1 MSQSKASNSKNSKE
15 QPKKKR
21 NIKRTIIK
29 VFGILVAAF
38 LAMVIIGVLVFAY
51 YAWKAPAFNESALK
65 DQLPSKIYDK
75 NNKLVTTLY
84 MGQKREHIKFD
95 DVPDRMKDAV
105 LATEDNRFYDHG
117 ALDYKRLSGAVMK
130 NVTGGFGAQGAST
143 LTQQVVKRSFLTDKK
158 SIERK
163 AQEAYLSYR
172 LEQEYSKDEIFEMY
186 LNKIYYS
193 DGVYGSQTAAKYYFD
208 KDLKDLNL
216 AETAYLAG
224 LPQVPNQYNVY
235 DNPEGAEKRKDT
247 VLYLMERHGR
257 ISKKEMKEAQDT
269 PIEKNLVKRT
279 VEERNEAMTQ
289 TPDNKYAS
297 YVNYVKQE
305 LSQNKAFKGQSL
317 NDIMTSGLKIYTNM
331 DKDVQEKLQES
342 VDNGTFYKNKDQITG
357 SSIVDT
363 KTGDL
368 VGISGG
374 KNYKDVV
381 DRNQATDLH
390 PTGSSL
396 KPILAYGPAIENMQ
410 YATNHKFQDESEY
423 NINGSIFKN
432 YDGQGHGSV
441 TMADALARSYNIP
454 ALKSWQETN
463 QKAGENAVKDFA
475 SKVNL
480 NYKDEIGPSEV
491 LGGSQS
497 EFSPTQLA
505 SAFATM
511 GNGGTYNEA
520 RSVRKVVTQDDETI
534 KFSSKSHKAM
544 EDYTAYMLTEM
555 LKGTFQAYGSAYGYG
570 INGLNVAAKTGTG
583 TYGDEVYSQYNLPEN
598 AAKDVWITGYTPQ
611 YTMSVWMGFN
621 KVKEYGENSFLGHDE
636 QIKPQILFNDVMS
649 EISSYDGTDFEK
661 PDSVSGSGKSLSV
674 TGNADNETTSSSAP
688 NSNNSNNGNKDNQQ
702 NNYNFSGNNNNVTTN
717 NPQTRSNPN
726 QYSNSTNNNQS
737 TQSNTQ
743 QQSTTDEQ
751 VNTEEATTE
760 SPSSSSDSEE
770 ESSSSNDSN
779 SSAAE
784 DAADKAK
791 DD

>member
-1 MSQSKASNSKNSKE
+1 MSQSKASNSKNGKE

-29 VFGILVAAF
+29 VFGILVLAF

-65 DQLPSKIYDK
+65 DQLPTKIYDK

-84 MGQKREHIKFD
+84 MGQKREHVKFD
-95 DVPDRMKDAV
+95 DVPDQMKDAV

-130 NVTGGFGAQGAST
+130 NFTGGFGSQGAST

-193 DGVYGSQTAAKYYFD
+193 DGIYGSQTAAKYYFN
-208 KDLKDLNL
+208 KKLKDLNL

-224 LPQVPNQYNVY
+224 LPQVPNQYNIY
-235 DNPEGAEKRKDT
+235 DNPEAAEKRKDT

-257 ISKKEMKEAQDT
+257 ITKKEMKEAQDT
-269 PIEKNLVKRT
+269 PIDKNLVKRT
-279 VEERNEAMTQ
+279 VEERNDAMTD
-289 TPDNKYAS
+289 TPDNEYAS
-297 YVNYVKQE
+297 YINYVKQE
-305 LSQNKAFKGQSL
+305 ITQNKAFKGQSL

-331 DKDVQEKLQES
+331 DKDVQKTLQES
-342 VDNGTFYKNKDQITG
+342 VDNGTFYKNKEQITG

-363 KTGDL
+363 KTGKL

-374 KNYKDVV
+374 KDYKDVV
-381 DRNQATDLH
+381 DRNQATDVH

-463 QKAGENAVKDFA
+463 QNAGEKAVKNFA

-520 RSVRKVVTQDDETI
+520 KSIRKVVTQDDETI
-534 KFSSKSHKAM
+534 KFSSESHKAM

-570 INGLNVAAKTGTG
+570 INGVNVAAKTGTG
-583 TYGDEVYSQYNLPEN
+583 TYGDEVYTEYQLPEN
-598 AAKDVWITGYTPQ
+598 AAKDVWITGYSPQ

-621 KVKEYGENSFLGHDE
+621 KVKKYGENSFLGHDE
-636 QIKPQILFNDVMS
+636 QIKPQILFNEVMS
-649 EISSYDGTDFEK
+649 EISNYDGADFEK
-661 PDSVSGSGKSLSV
+661 PDSVTGSGKSLSV
-674 TGNADNETTSSSAP
+674 AGNEDNNTTSSSAP
-688 NSNNSNNGNKDNQQ
+688 SSGNSRNQQ
-702 NNYNFSGNNNNVTTN
+702 NNYNFSNNNNNVTTN
-717 NPQTRSNPN
+717 EPQTN
-726 QYSNSTNNNQS
+726 SNSS
-737 TQSNTQ
+737 TTQQNNTQ
-743 QQSTTDEQ
+743 QQSSTNQNVT
-751 VNTEEATTE
+751 TEEQTTE
-760 SPSSSSDSEE
+760 TPTSEESDS
-770 ESSSSNDSN
+770 DSDNN
-779 SSAAE
+779 SSTS
-784 DAADKAK
+784 DAAKQAAKEEK

>member
-1 MSQSKASNSKNSKE
+1 MSQSNASNSKNNKE

-21 NIKRTIIK
+21 NVKRTVIK
-29 VFGILVAAF
+29 VFGILFLAF
-38 LAMVIIGVLVFAY
+38 LAMVIVGVLLFAY

-65 DQLPSKIYDK
+65 DQLPTKIYDK
-75 NNKLVTTLY
+75 NDKLVTTLY
-84 MGQKREHIKFD
+84 MGQKREHVKFD
-95 DVPDRMKDAV
+95 EVPDRMKDAV

-130 NVTGGFGAQGAST
+130 NFTGGFGAQGAST
-143 LTQQVVKRSFLTDKK
+143 LTQQVVKRAFLTDKK

-193 DGVYGSQTAAKYYFD
+193 DGIYGSQTASKYYFD
-208 KDLKDLNL
+208 KNLKDLNL

-224 LPQVPNQYNVY
+224 LPQVPNQYNIY
-235 DNPEGAEKRKDT
+235 DNPDAAEKRKDT

-257 ISKKEMKEAQDT
+257 ITKKEMKEAQDT
-269 PIEKNLVKRT
+269 PIDKNLVKRT
-279 VEERNEAMTQ
+279 IEERNEAMTQ
-289 TPDNKYAS
+289 TPDNEYAS

-305 LSQNKAFKGQSL
+305 LTQNKAFKNQSL

-331 DKDVQEKLQES
+331 DQDVQKTLQNS
-342 VDNGTFYKNKDQITG
+342 VDNGSFYKNKDQITG

-363 KTGDL
+363 KTGKL

-396 KPILAYGPAIENMQ
+396 KPILSYGPAIENMQ
-410 YATNHKFQDESEY
+410 YATNHKFQDENQY

-454 ALKSWQETN
+454 ALKAWQETN
-463 QKAGENAVKDFA
+463 QNAGDKAVKDFA

-505 SAFATM
+505 SAFASM

-520 RSVRKVVTQDDETI
+520 KSIRKVVTQDDETI
-534 KFSSKSHKAM
+534 KFSSDSHKAM

-570 INGLNVAAKTGTG
+570 ISGVNVAAKTGTG
-583 TYGDEVYSQYNLPEN
+583 TYGDEVYTKYQLPEN
-598 AAKDVWITGYTPQ
+598 AAKDVWITGYSPQ
-611 YTMSVWMGFN
+611 YTMSVWMGFT

-649 EISSYDGTDFEK
+649 QISNYDGSDFEK
-661 PDSVSGSGKSLSV
+661 PDSVEGSGKSLSV
-674 TGNADNETTSSSAP
+674 AGNQDNQTTSSSAP
-688 NSNNSNNGNKDNQQ
+688 STGNKEQQ
-702 NNYNFSGNNNNVTTN
+702 GSNYNFSNNNNNVTTN
-717 NPQTRSNPN
+717 DPQT
-726 QYSNSTNNNQS
+726 NSSNNQAN
-737 TQSNTQ
+737 TNQQTTQ
-743 QQSTTDEQ
+743 QQSTAVQ
-751 VNTEEATTE
+751 PTEEAPTQE
-760 SPSSSSDSEE
+760 APKPEKPSSSSGD
-770 ESSSSNDSN
+770 N
-779 SSAAE
+779 AAK
-784 DAADKAK
+784 DAAKNAEK
-791 DD
+791 DN

>member
-1 MSQSKASNSKNSKE
+1 MSQSKASNSKNGKE

-29 VFGILVAAF
+29 VFGILVLAF

-65 DQLPSKIYDK
+65 DQLPTKIYDK

-84 MGQKREHIKFD
+84 MGQKREHVKFD
-95 DVPDRMKDAV
+95 DVPDQMKDAV

-130 NVTGGFGAQGAST
+130 NFTGGFGSQGAST

-193 DGVYGSQTAAKYYFD
+193 DGIYGSQTAAKYYFN
-208 KDLKDLNL
+208 KKLKDLNL

-224 LPQVPNQYNVY
+224 LPQVPNQYNIY
-235 DNPEGAEKRKDT
+235 DNPEAAEKRKDT

-257 ISKKEMKEAQDT
+257 ITKKEMKEAQDT
-269 PIEKNLVKRT
+269 PIDKNLVKRT
-279 VEERNEAMTQ
+279 VEERNDAMTD
-289 TPDNKYAS
+289 TPDNEYAS
-297 YVNYVKQE
+297 YINYVKQE
-305 LSQNKAFKGQSL
+305 ITQNKAFKGQSL

-331 DKDVQEKLQES
+331 DKDVQKTLQVS

-363 KTGDL
+363 KTGKL

-374 KNYKDVV
+374 KDYKDVV
-381 DRNQATDLH
+381 DRNQATDVH

-463 QKAGENAVKDFA
+463 QNAGEKAVKNFA

-520 RSVRKVVTQDDETI
+520 KSIRKVVTQDDETI
-534 KFSSKSHKAM
+534 KFSSESHKAM

-570 INGLNVAAKTGTG
+570 INGVNVAAKTGTG
-583 TYGDEVYSQYNLPEN
+583 TYGDEVYTEYQLPEN
-598 AAKDVWITGYTPQ
+598 AAKDVWITGYSPQ

-621 KVKEYGENSFLGHDE
+621 KVKKYGENSFLGHDE
-636 QIKPQILFNDVMS
+636 QIKPQILFNEVMS
-649 EISSYDGTDFEK
+649 EISNYDGADFEK
-661 PDSVSGSGKSLSV
+661 PDSVTGSGKSLSV
-674 TGNADNETTSSSAP
+674 AGNEDNNTTSSSAP
-688 NSNNSNNGNKDNQQ
+688 SSGNSRNQQ
-702 NNYNFSGNNNNVTTN
+702 NNYNFSNNNNNVTTN
-717 NPQTRSNPN
+717 EPQTN
-726 QYSNSTNNNQS
+726 SNSS
-737 TQSNTQ
+737 TTQQNNTQ
-743 QQSTTDEQ
+743 QQSSTNQNVT
-751 VNTEEATTE
+751 TEEQTTE
-760 SPSSSSDSEE
+760 TPTSEESDS
-770 ESSSSNDSN
+770 DSDNN
-779 SSAAE
+779 SSTS
-784 DAADKAK
+784 DAAKQAAKEEK

>member
-1 MSQSKASNSKNSKE
+1 MSQSKASNSKNNKE

-29 VFGILVAAF
+29 VFGILVLAF
-38 LAMVIIGVLVFAY
+38 LAMVIVGVLVFAY

-65 DQLPSKIYDK
+65 DQLPTKIYDK
-75 NNKLVTTLY
+75 NNELVTTLY
-84 MGQKREHIKFD
+84 MGQKREHVKFD
-95 DVPDRMKDAV
+95 EVPDTLKDAV

-130 NVTGGFGAQGAST
+130 NFTGGFGSQGAST

-193 DGVYGSQTAAKYYFD
+193 DGIYGSQTASKYYFN
-208 KDLKDLNL
+208 KKLKDLNL

-224 LPQVPNQYNVY
+224 LPQVPNQYNIY

-269 PIEKNLVKRT
+269 PIDKNLVQRT
-279 VEERNEAMTQ
+279 VEERNDAMTD
-289 TPDNKYAS
+289 TPDNEYAS
-297 YVNYVKQE
+297 YINYVKQE
-305 LSQNKAFKGQSL
+305 ITENKAFKGQSL

-331 DKDVQEKLQES
+331 DKNVQKTLQDS

-363 KTGDL
+363 KTGRL

-374 KNYKDVV
+374 KEYKDVV
-381 DRNQATDLH
+381 DRNQATDIH

-423 NINGSIFKN
+423 NVNGSIFKN
-432 YDGQGHGSV
+432 YDGKGHGSV

-463 QKAGENAVKDFA
+463 QNAGEKAVKDFA

-480 NYKDEIGPSEV
+480 NYKDQIGPSEV

-505 SAFATM
+505 SAFASM
-511 GNGGTYNEA
+511 GNGGTYNEPK
-520 RSVRKVVTQDDETI
+520 SIRKVVTQDDETI
-534 KFSSKSHKAM
+534 KFSSDSHKAM

-555 LKGTFQAYGSAYGYG
+555 LKGTFEAYGSAYGYG
-570 INGLNVAAKTGTG
+570 ISGVNVAAKTGTG
-583 TYGDEVYSQYNLPEN
+583 TYGDEVYSEYQLPEN
-598 AAKDVWITGYTPQ
+598 AAKDVWITGYSPQ

-636 QIKPQILFNDVMS
+636 QIKPQILFNEVMS
-649 EISSYDGTDFEK
+649 EISSYDGSDFEK
-661 PDSVSGSGKSLSV
+661 PDSVTGSGKSLSV
-674 TGNADNETTSSSAP
+674 AGNEDNQTTSNSAPSTGNT
-688 NSNNSNNGNKDNQQ
+688 DNQQ
-702 NNYNFSGNNNNVTTN
+702 NSYNFSGNNNNVTTN
-717 NPQTRSNPN
+717 EPQTN
-726 QYSNSTNNNQS
+726 SNSSNAQS
-737 TQSNTQ
+737 TTQSTTQ
-743 QQSTTDEQ
+743 QQSA
-751 VNTEEATTE
+751 NTENVTTEEQTTE
-760 SPSSSSDSEE
+760 SPTSESSNEQSSSSDSNSSDS
-770 ESSSSNDSN
+770 SSSSNSSSSN
-779 SSAAE
+779 AAREAAKEAE
-784 DAADKAK
+784 DE
-791 DD
+791 

>member
-1 MSQSKASNSKNSKE
+1 MSQSKASNSKNNKE

-29 VFGILVAAF
+29 VFGILVLAF
-38 LAMVIIGVLVFAY
+38 LAMVIVGVLVFAY

-65 DQLPSKIYDK
+65 DQLPTKIYDK
-75 NNKLVTTLY
+75 NNELVTTLY
-84 MGQKREHIKFD
+84 MGQKREHVKFD
-95 DVPDRMKDAV
+95 EVPDTLKDAV

-130 NVTGGFGAQGAST
+130 NFTGGFGSQGAST

-193 DGVYGSQTAAKYYFD
+193 DGIYGSQTASKYYFN
-208 KDLKDLNL
+208 KKLKDLNL

-224 LPQVPNQYNVY
+224 LPQVPNQYNIY

-269 PIEKNLVKRT
+269 PIDKNLVQRT
-279 VEERNEAMTQ
+279 VEERNDAMTD
-289 TPDNKYAS
+289 TPDNEYAS
-297 YVNYVKQE
+297 YINYVKQE
-305 LSQNKAFKGQSL
+305 ITENKAFKGQSL

-331 DKDVQEKLQES
+331 DKNVQKTLQDS

-363 KTGDL
+363 KTGRL

-374 KNYKDVV
+374 KEYKDVV
-381 DRNQATDLH
+381 DRNQATDIH

-423 NINGSIFKN
+423 NVNGSIFKN
-432 YDGQGHGSV
+432 YDGKGHGSV

-463 QKAGENAVKDFA
+463 QNAGEKAVKDFA

-480 NYKDEIGPSEV
+480 NYKDQIGPSEV

-505 SAFATM
+505 SAFASI
-511 GNGGTYNEA
+511 GNGGTYNEPK
-520 RSVRKVVTQDDETI
+520 SIRKVVTQDDETI
-534 KFSSKSHKAM
+534 KFSSDSHKAM

-555 LKGTFQAYGSAYGYG
+555 LKGTFEAYGSAYGYG
-570 INGLNVAAKTGTG
+570 INGVNVAAKTGTG
-583 TYGDEVYSQYNLPEN
+583 TYGDEVYSEYQLPEN
-598 AAKDVWITGYTPQ
+598 AAKDVWITGYSPQ

-636 QIKPQILFNDVMS
+636 QIKPQILFNEVMS
-649 EISSYDGTDFEK
+649 EISSYDGSDFEK
-661 PDSVSGSGKSLSV
+661 PDSVTGSGKSLSV
-674 TGNADNETTSSSAP
+674 AGNEDNQTTSNSAPSTGNT
-688 NSNNSNNGNKDNQQ
+688 DNQQ
-702 NNYNFSGNNNNVTTN
+702 NSYNFSGNNNNVTTN
-717 NPQTRSNPN
+717 EPQTN
-726 QYSNSTNNNQS
+726 SNSSNAQS
-737 TQSNTQ
+737 TTQSTTQ
-743 QQSTTDEQ
+743 QQSA
-751 VNTEEATTE
+751 NTENVTTEEQTTE
-760 SPSSSSDSEE
+760 SPTSESSNEQSSSSDSNSSDS
-770 ESSSSNDSN
+770 SSSSNSSSSN
-779 SSAAE
+779 AAREAAKEAE
-784 DAADKAK
+784 DE
-791 DD
+791 

>member
-1 MSQSKASNSKNSKE
+1 MSQSKASNSKNGKE

-29 VFGILVAAF
+29 VFGILVLAF

-65 DQLPSKIYDK
+65 DQLPTKIYDK

-84 MGQKREHIKFD
+84 MGQKREHVKFD
-95 DVPDRMKDAV
+95 DVPDQMKDAV

-130 NVTGGFGAQGAST
+130 NFTGGFGSQGAST
-143 LTQQVVKRSFLTDKK
+143 LTQQVVKRSFLTDMK

-193 DGVYGSQTAAKYYFD
+193 DGIYGSQTAAKYYFN
-208 KDLKDLNL
+208 KKLKDLNL

-224 LPQVPNQYNVY
+224 LPQVPNQYNIY
-235 DNPEGAEKRKDT
+235 DNPEAAEKRKDT

-257 ISKKEMKEAQDT
+257 ITKKEMKEAQDT
-269 PIEKNLVKRT
+269 PIDKNLDKRT
-279 VEERNEAMTQ
+279 VEERNDAMTD
-289 TPDNKYAS
+289 TPDNEYAS
-297 YVNYVKQE
+297 YINYVKQE
-305 LSQNKAFKGQSL
+305 ITQNKAFKGQSL

-331 DKDVQEKLQES
+331 DKDVQKTLQES

-363 KTGDL
+363 KTGKL

-374 KNYKDVV
+374 KDYKDVV
-381 DRNQATDLH
+381 DRNQATDVH

-463 QKAGENAVKDFA
+463 QNAGEKAVKDFA

-520 RSVRKVVTQDDETI
+520 KSIRKVVTQDDETI
-534 KFSSKSHKAM
+534 KFSSESHKAM

-570 INGLNVAAKTGTG
+570 INGVNVAAKTGTG
-583 TYGDEVYSQYNLPEN
+583 TYGDEVYTEYQLPEN

-636 QIKPQILFNDVMS
+636 QIKPQILFNEVMS
-649 EISSYDGTDFEK
+649 EISNYDGADFEK
-661 PDSVSGSGKSLSV
+661 PDSVTGSGKSLSV
-674 TGNADNETTSSSAP
+674 AGNEDNNTTSSSAP
-688 NSNNSNNGNKDNQQ
+688 SSGNSSNQQ
-702 NNYNFSGNNNNVTTN
+702 NNYNFSNNNNNVTTN
-717 NPQTRSNPN
+717 EPQTN
-726 QYSNSTNNNQS
+726 SNSS
-737 TQSNTQ
+737 TTQQNNTQ
-743 QQSTTDEQ
+743 QQSSTNQNVT
-751 VNTEEATTE
+751 TEEQTTE
-760 SPSSSSDSEE
+760 TPTSEDSDSDSDNSSSTS
-770 ESSSSNDSN
+770 
-779 SSAAE
+779 
-784 DAADKAK
+784 DAAKQAAKEEK

>member
-1 MSQSKASNSKNSKE
+1 MSQSKASNSKNGKE

-29 VFGILVAAF
+29 VFGILVLAF
-38 LAMVIIGVLVFAY
+38 LAMVIVGVLVFAY

-65 DQLPSKIYDK
+65 DQLPTKIYDK

-84 MGQKREHIKFD
+84 MGQKREHVKFD
-95 DVPDRMKDAV
+95 EVPDKMKDAV

-130 NVTGGFGAQGAST
+130 NFTGGFGSQGAST

-193 DGVYGSQTAAKYYFD
+193 DGIYGSQTAAKYYFN
-208 KDLKDLNL
+208 KKLKDLNL

-224 LPQVPNQYNVY
+224 LPQVPNQYNIY
-235 DNPEGAEKRKDT
+235 DNPEAAEKRKDT

-257 ISKKEMKEAQDT
+257 ITKKEMKEAQDT
-269 PIEKNLVKRT
+269 PIDKNLVKRT
-279 VEERNEAMTQ
+279 VEERNDAMTD
-289 TPDNKYAS
+289 TPDNEYAS
-297 YVNYVKQE
+297 YINYVKQE
-305 LSQNKAFKGQSL
+305 ITQNKAFKGQSL

-331 DKDVQEKLQES
+331 DKDVQKTLQES

-363 KTGDL
+363 KTGKL

-381 DRNQATDLH
+381 DRNQATDVH

-463 QKAGENAVKDFA
+463 QNAGEKAVKDFA

-505 SAFATM
+505 SAFASM

-520 RSVRKVVTQDDETI
+520 KSIRKVVTQDDETI
-534 KFSSKSHKAM
+534 KFSSESHKAM

-570 INGLNVAAKTGTG
+570 INGVNVAAKTGTG
-583 TYGDEVYSQYNLPEN
+583 TYGDEVYNEYQLPEN
-598 AAKDVWITGYTPQ
+598 AAKDVWITGYSPQ

-636 QIKPQILFNDVMS
+636 QTKPQILFNEVMS
-649 EISSYDGTDFEK
+649 EISNYDGADFEK
-661 PDSVSGSGKSLSV
+661 PDSVTGSGKSLSV
-674 TGNADNETTSSSAP
+674 AGNEDNDTTSSSAP
-688 NSNNSNNGNKDNQQ
+688 SNSNGNSSSQQ
-702 NNYNFSGNNNNVTTN
+702 NNYNFSNNNNNVTTN
-717 NPQTRSNPN
+717 EPQTN
-726 QYSNSTNNNQS
+726 SNSS
-737 TQSNTQ
+737 TTQQNNTQ
-743 QQSTTDEQ
+743 QQSSTNQNVT
-751 VNTEEATTE
+751 TEEQTTE
-760 SPSSSSDSEE
+760 TPTSEESDSDSE
-770 ESSSSNDSN
+770 DN
-779 SSAAE
+779 SSVS
-784 DAADKAK
+784 DAAKQAAKEEK

>member
-1 MSQSKASNSKNSKE
+1 MSQSKASNSKNGKE

-29 VFGILVAAF
+29 VFGILVLAF

-65 DQLPSKIYDK
+65 DQLPTKIYDK

-84 MGQKREHIKFD
+84 MGQKREHVKFD
-95 DVPDRMKDAV
+95 DVPDQMKDAV

-130 NVTGGFGAQGAST
+130 NFTGGFGSQGAST

-193 DGVYGSQTAAKYYFD
+193 DGIYGSQTAAKYYFN
-208 KDLKDLNL
+208 KKLKDLNL

-224 LPQVPNQYNVY
+224 LPQVPNQYNIY
-235 DNPEGAEKRKDT
+235 DNPEVAEKRKDT

-257 ISKKEMKEAQDT
+257 ITKKEMKEAQDT
-269 PIEKNLVKRT
+269 PIDKNLVKRT
-279 VEERNEAMTQ
+279 VEERNDAMTD
-289 TPDNKYAS
+289 TPDNEYAS
-297 YVNYVKQE
+297 YINYVKQE
-305 LSQNKAFKGQSL
+305 ITQNKAFKGQSL

-331 DKDVQEKLQES
+331 DKDVQKTLQES

-363 KTGDL
+363 KTGKL

-374 KNYKDVV
+374 KDYKDVV
-381 DRNQATDLH
+381 DRNQATDVH

-463 QKAGENAVKDFA
+463 QNAGEKAVKDFA

-520 RSVRKVVTQDDETI
+520 KSIRKVVTQDDETI
-534 KFSSKSHKAM
+534 KFSSESHKAM

-570 INGLNVAAKTGTG
+570 INGVNVAAKTGTG
-583 TYGDEVYSQYNLPEN
+583 TYGDEVYTEYQLPEN

-636 QIKPQILFNDVMS
+636 QIKPQILFNEVMS
-649 EISSYDGTDFEK
+649 EISNYDGADFEK
-661 PDSVSGSGKSLSV
+661 PDSVTGSGKSLSV
-674 TGNADNETTSSSAP
+674 AGNEDNNTTSSSAP
-688 NSNNSNNGNKDNQQ
+688 SSGNSSNQQ
-702 NNYNFSGNNNNVTTN
+702 NNYNFSNNNNNVTTN
-717 NPQTRSNPN
+717 EPQTN
-726 QYSNSTNNNQS
+726 SNSS
-737 TQSNTQ
+737 TTQQNNTQ
-743 QQSTTDEQ
+743 QQSSTNQNVT
-751 VNTEEATTE
+751 TEEQTTE
-760 SPSSSSDSEE
+760 TPTSEDSDSDSDNSSSTS
-770 ESSSSNDSN
+770 
-779 SSAAE
+779 
-784 DAADKAK
+784 DAAKQAAKEEK

>member
-1 MSQSKASNSKNSKE
+1 MSQSKASNSKNGKE

-29 VFGILVAAF
+29 VFGILVLAF

-65 DQLPSKIYDK
+65 DQLPTKIYDK

-84 MGQKREHIKFD
+84 MGQKREHVKFD
-95 DVPDRMKDAV
+95 DVPDQMKDAV

-130 NVTGGFGAQGAST
+130 NFTGGFGSQGAST

-193 DGVYGSQTAAKYYFD
+193 DGIYGSQTAAKYYFN
-208 KDLKDLNL
+208 KKLKDLNL

-224 LPQVPNQYNVY
+224 LPQVPNQYNIY
-235 DNPEGAEKRKDT
+235 DNPEAAEKRKDT

-257 ISKKEMKEAQDT
+257 ITKKEMKEAQDT
-269 PIEKNLVKRT
+269 PIDKNLVKRT
-279 VEERNEAMTQ
+279 VEERNDAMTD
-289 TPDNKYAS
+289 TPDNEYAS
-297 YVNYVKQE
+297 YINYVKQE
-305 LSQNKAFKGQSL
+305 ITQNKAFKGQSL

-331 DKDVQEKLQES
+331 DKDVQKTLQES

-363 KTGDL
+363 KTGKL

-374 KNYKDVV
+374 KDYKDVV
-381 DRNQATDLH
+381 DRNQATDVH

-463 QKAGENAVKDFA
+463 QNAGEKAVKNFA

-520 RSVRKVVTQDDETI
+520 KSIRKVVTQDDETI
-534 KFSSKSHKAM
+534 KFSSESHKAM

-570 INGLNVAAKTGTG
+570 INGVNVAAKTGTG
-583 TYGDEVYSQYNLPEN
+583 TYGDEVYTEYQLPEN

-636 QIKPQILFNDVMS
+636 QIKPQILFNEVMS
-649 EISSYDGTDFEK
+649 EISNYDGADFEK
-661 PDSVSGSGKSLSV
+661 PDSVTGSGKSLSV
-674 TGNADNETTSSSAP
+674 AGNEDNNTTSSSAP
-688 NSNNSNNGNKDNQQ
+688 SSGNSRNQQ
-702 NNYNFSGNNNNVTTN
+702 NNYNFSNNNNNVTTN
-717 NPQTRSNPN
+717 EPQTN
-726 QYSNSTNNNQS
+726 SNSS
-737 TQSNTQ
+737 TTQQNNTQ
-743 QQSTTDEQ
+743 QQSSTNQNVT
-751 VNTEEATTE
+751 TEEQTTE
-760 SPSSSSDSEE
+760 TPTSEESDS
-770 ESSSSNDSN
+770 DSDNN
-779 SSAAE
+779 SSTS
-784 DAADKAK
+784 DAAKQAAKEEK

>member
-1 MSQSKASNSKNSKE
+1 MSQSKASNSKNNKE

-29 VFGILVAAF
+29 VFGILALAF
-38 LAMVIIGVLVFAY
+38 LAMVIVGVLLFAY

-65 DQLPSKIYDK
+65 DQLPTKIYDK
-75 NNKLVTTLY
+75 NNELVTTLY
-84 MGQKREHIKFD
+84 MGQKREHVKFD
-95 DVPDRMKDAV
+95 EVPDQLKDAV

-130 NVTGGFGAQGAST
+130 NFTGGFGSQGAST

-193 DGVYGSQTAAKYYFD
+193 DGIYGSQTAAKYYFD
-208 KDLKDLNL
+208 KKLKDLNL

-224 LPQVPNQYNVY
+224 LPQVPNQYNIY

-269 PIEKNLVKRT
+269 PIDKNLIQRT
-279 VEERNEAMTQ
+279 VEERNDAMTE
-289 TPDNKYAS
+289 TPDNEYAS
-297 YVNYVKQE
+297 YINFVKQE
-305 LSQNKAFKGQSL
+305 ITENKAFKGQSL
-317 NDIMTSGLKIYTNM
+317 NDIMTNGNKIYTNM
-331 DKDVQEKLQES
+331 DKDVQKKLQDA

-357 SSIVDT
+357 SSIIDT
-363 KTGDL
+363 KTGKL

-374 KNYKDVV
+374 KDYKDVV

-396 KPILAYGPAIENMQ
+396 KPILSYGPAIENMQ
-410 YATNHKFQDESEY
+410 YATNHKFQDEKEY
-423 NINGSIFKN
+423 SINGSVFKN
-432 YDGQGHGSV
+432 YDGNGHGSV

-454 ALKSWQETN
+454 ALKAWQETN
-463 QKAGENAVKDFA
+463 QNAGEKAVKDFA

-480 NYKDEIGPSEV
+480 NYKEEIGPSEV

-505 SAFATM
+505 SAFASM

-520 RSVRKVVTQDDETI
+520 KSIRKVVTQDDETI
-534 KFSSKSHKAM
+534 KFSSDSHKAM

-555 LKGTFQAYGSAYGYG
+555 LKGTFDAYGSAYGYG
-570 INGLNVAAKTGTG
+570 IDGVNVAAKTGTG
-583 TYGDEVYSQYNLPEN
+583 TYGDEVYNEYQLPEN
-598 AAKDVWITGYTPQ
+598 AAKDVWITGYSPQ

-621 KVKEYGENSFLGHDE
+621 KVKDYGENSFLGHDE
-636 QIKPQILFNDVMS
+636 QIKPQMLFKDVMS
-649 EISSYDGTDFEK
+649 QISSYDGADFEK
-661 PDSVSGSGKSLSV
+661 PDSVTGSGKSLSV
-674 TGNADNETTSSSAP
+674 AGNEDNQTTSSSAP
-688 NSNNSNNGNKDNQQ
+688 STDNNNDSNNNNQ
-702 NNYNFSGNNNNVTTN
+702 NNYNFSNNNNNVTTN
-717 NPQTRSNPN
+717 EPQTNSNTSRS
-726 QYSNSTNNNQS
+726 SNTQS
-737 TQSNTQ
+737 TTQ
-743 QQSTTDEQ
+743 QQST
-751 VNTEEATTE
+751 NTEEVTTE
-760 SPSSSSDSEE
+760 EQTTEAPTSEDSSDNSSSS
-770 ESSSSNDSN
+770 SSSSAAKEAAKQAEND
-779 SSAAE
+779 
-784 DAADKAK
+784 
-791 DD
+791 

>member
-1 MSQSKASNSKNSKE
+1 MSQSNASNSKNNKE

-21 NIKRTIIK
+21 NVKRTVIK
-29 VFGILVAAF
+29 VFGILFLAF
-38 LAMVIIGVLVFAY
+38 LAMVIVGVLLFAY

-65 DQLPSKIYDK
+65 DQLPTKIYDK
-75 NNKLVTTLY
+75 NDKLVTTLY
-84 MGQKREHIKFD
+84 MGQKREHVKFD
-95 DVPDRMKDAV
+95 EVPDRMKDAV

-130 NVTGGFGAQGAST
+130 NFTGGFGAQGAST
-143 LTQQVVKRSFLTDKK
+143 LTQQVVKRAFLTDKK

-193 DGVYGSQTAAKYYFD
+193 DGIYGSQTASKYYFD
-208 KDLKDLNL
+208 KNLKDLNL

-224 LPQVPNQYNVY
+224 LPQVPNQYNIY
-235 DNPEGAEKRKDT
+235 DNPDAAEKRKDT

-257 ISKKEMKEAQDT
+257 ITKKEMKEAQDT
-269 PIEKNLVKRT
+269 PIDKNLVKRT
-279 VEERNEAMTQ
+279 IEERNEAMTQ
-289 TPDNKYAS
+289 TPDNEYAS

-305 LSQNKAFKGQSL
+305 LTQNKAFKNQSL

-331 DKDVQEKLQES
+331 DQDVQKTLQNS
-342 VDNGTFYKNKDQITG
+342 VDNGSFYKNKDQITG

-363 KTGDL
+363 KTGKL

-396 KPILAYGPAIENMQ
+396 KPILSYGPAIENMQ
-410 YATNHKFQDESEY
+410 YATNHKFQDENQY

-454 ALKSWQETN
+454 ALKAWQETN
-463 QKAGENAVKDFA
+463 QNAGDKAVKDFA

-505 SAFATM
+505 SAFASM

-520 RSVRKVVTQDDETI
+520 KSIRKVVTQDDETI
-534 KFSSKSHKAM
+534 KFSSDSHKAM

-570 INGLNVAAKTGTG
+570 ISGVNVAAKTGTG
-583 TYGDEVYSQYNLPEN
+583 TYGDEVYTKYQLPEN
-598 AAKDVWITGYTPQ
+598 AAKDVWITGYSPQ
-611 YTMSVWMGFN
+611 YTMSVWMGFT

-649 EISSYDGTDFEK
+649 QISNYDGSDFEK
-661 PDSVSGSGKSLSV
+661 PDSVEGSGKSLSV
-674 TGNADNETTSSSAP
+674 AGNQDNQTTSSSAP
-688 NSNNSNNGNKDNQQ
+688 STGNKEQQ
-702 NNYNFSGNNNNVTTN
+702 GSNYNFSNNNNNVTTN
-717 NPQTRSNPN
+717 DPQT
-726 QYSNSTNNNQS
+726 NSSNNQAN
-737 TQSNTQ
+737 TNQQTTQ
-743 QQSTTDEQ
+743 QQSTAVQ
-751 VNTEEATTE
+751 PTEEAPTQEAPTQE
-760 SPSSSSDSEE
+760 APKPEKPSSSSGD
-770 ESSSSNDSN
+770 N
-779 SSAAE
+779 AAK
-784 DAADKAK
+784 DAAKNAEK
-791 DD
+791 DN

>member
-1 MSQSKASNSKNSKE
+1 MSQSKASNSKNNKE

-29 VFGILVAAF
+29 VFGILVLAF
-38 LAMVIIGVLVFAY
+38 LAMVIVGVLVFAY

-65 DQLPSKIYDK
+65 DQLPTKIYDK
-75 NNKLVTTLY
+75 NNELVTTLY
-84 MGQKREHIKFD
+84 MGQKREHVKFD
-95 DVPDRMKDAV
+95 EVPDTLKDAV

-130 NVTGGFGAQGAST
+130 NFTGGFGSQGAST

-193 DGVYGSQTAAKYYFD
+193 DGIYGSQTASKYYFN
-208 KDLKDLNL
+208 KKLKDLNL

-224 LPQVPNQYNVY
+224 LPQVPNQYNIY

-269 PIEKNLVKRT
+269 PIDKNLVQRT
-279 VEERNEAMTQ
+279 VEERNDAMTD
-289 TPDNKYAS
+289 TPDNEYAS
-297 YVNYVKQE
+297 YINYVKQE
-305 LSQNKAFKGQSL
+305 ITENKAFKGQSL

-331 DKDVQEKLQES
+331 DKNVQKTLQDS

-363 KTGDL
+363 KTGRL

-374 KNYKDVV
+374 KEYKDVV
-381 DRNQATDLH
+381 DRNQATDIH

-423 NINGSIFKN
+423 NVNGSIFKN
-432 YDGQGHGSV
+432 YDGKGHGSV

-463 QKAGENAVKDFA
+463 QNAGEKAVKDFA

-480 NYKDEIGPSEV
+480 NYKDQIGPSEV

-505 SAFATM
+505 SAFASI
-511 GNGGTYNEA
+511 GNGGTYNEPK
-520 RSVRKVVTQDDETI
+520 SIRKVVTQDDETI
-534 KFSSKSHKAM
+534 KFSSDSHKAM

-555 LKGTFQAYGSAYGYG
+555 LKGTFEAYGSAYGYG
-570 INGLNVAAKTGTG
+570 ISGVNVAAKTGTG
-583 TYGDEVYSQYNLPEN
+583 TYGDEVYSEYQLPEN
-598 AAKDVWITGYTPQ
+598 AAKDVWITGYSPQ

-636 QIKPQILFNDVMS
+636 QIKPQILFNEVMS
-649 EISSYDGTDFEK
+649 EISSYDGSDFEK
-661 PDSVSGSGKSLSV
+661 PDSVTGSGKSLSV
-674 TGNADNETTSSSAP
+674 AGNEDNQTTSNSAPSTGNT
-688 NSNNSNNGNKDNQQ
+688 DNQQ
-702 NNYNFSGNNNNVTTN
+702 NSYNFSGNNNNVTTN
-717 NPQTRSNPN
+717 EPQTN
-726 QYSNSTNNNQS
+726 SNSSNAQS
-737 TQSNTQ
+737 TTQSTTQ
-743 QQSTTDEQ
+743 QQSA
-751 VNTEEATTE
+751 NTENVTTEEQTTE
-760 SPSSSSDSEE
+760 SPTSESSNEQSSSSDSNSSDS
-770 ESSSSNDSN
+770 SSSSNSSSSN
-779 SSAAE
+779 AAREAAKEAE
-784 DAADKAK
+784 DE
-791 DD
+791 

>member
-1 MSQSKASNSKNSKE
+1 MSQSKASNSKNNKE

-29 VFGILVAAF
+29 VFGILALAF
-38 LAMVIIGVLVFAY
+38 LAMVIVGVLLFAY

-65 DQLPSKIYDK
+65 DQLPTKIYDK
-75 NNKLVTTLY
+75 NNELVTTLY
-84 MGQKREHIKFD
+84 MGQKREHVKFD
-95 DVPDRMKDAV
+95 EVPDQLKDAV

-117 ALDYKRLSGAVMK
+117 ALDYKRLSGAVLK
-130 NVTGGFGAQGAST
+130 NFTGGFGSQGAST

-193 DGVYGSQTAAKYYFD
+193 DGIYGSQTAAKYYFD
-208 KDLKDLNL
+208 KKLKDLNL

-224 LPQVPNQYNVY
+224 LPQVPNQYNIY

-257 ISKKEMKEAQDT
+257 ISKEEMKEAQDT
-269 PIEKNLVKRT
+269 PIDKNLVQRT
-279 VEERNEAMTQ
+279 VEERNEAMTE
-289 TPDNKYAS
+289 TPDNEYAS
-297 YVNYVKQE
+297 YINFVKQE
-305 LSQNKAFKGQSL
+305 ITENKAFKGQSL
-317 NDIMTSGLKIYTNM
+317 NDIMTNGNKIYTNM
-331 DKDVQEKLQES
+331 DKDVQKKLQDA

-363 KTGDL
+363 KTGKL

-374 KNYKDVV
+374 KDYKDVV

-396 KPILAYGPAIENMQ
+396 KPILSYGPAIENMQ
-410 YATNHKFQDESEY
+410 YATNHKFQDEKEY
-423 NINGSIFKN
+423 SINGSVFKN
-432 YDGQGHGSV
+432 YDGNGHGSV

-454 ALKSWQETN
+454 ALKAWQETN
-463 QKAGENAVKDFA
+463 QNAGEKAVKDFA

-480 NYKDEIGPSEV
+480 NYKEEIGPSEV

-505 SAFATM
+505 SAFASM

-520 RSVRKVVTQDDETI
+520 KSIRKVVTQDDETI
-534 KFSSKSHKAM
+534 KFSSDSHKAM

-555 LKGTFQAYGSAYGYG
+555 LKGTFDAYGSAYGYG
-570 INGLNVAAKTGTG
+570 VDGVNVAAKTGTG
-583 TYGDEVYSQYNLPEN
+583 TYGDEVYNEYQLPEN
-598 AAKDVWITGYTPQ
+598 AAKDVWITGYSPQ

-621 KVKEYGENSFLGHDE
+621 KVKDYGENSFLGHDE
-636 QIKPQILFNDVMS
+636 QIKPQMLFKDVMS
-649 EISSYDGTDFEK
+649 QISSYDGADFEK
-661 PDSVSGSGKSLSV
+661 PDSVTGSGKSLSV
-674 TGNADNETTSSSAP
+674 AGNEDNQTTSSSAP
-688 NSNNSNNGNKDNQQ
+688 STDNSNDSNNNNQ
-702 NNYNFSGNNNNVTTN
+702 NNYNFSNNNNNVTTN
-717 NPQTRSNPN
+717 EPQTNSNTSRS
-726 QYSNSTNNNQS
+726 SNTQS
-737 TQSNTQ
+737 TTQ
-743 QQSTTDEQ
+743 QQST
-751 VNTEEATTE
+751 NTEEVTTE
-760 SPSSSSDSEE
+760 EQTTEAPTSEDSSDNSSSS
-770 ESSSSNDSN
+770 SSSSAAKEAAKEAEND
-779 SSAAE
+779 
-784 DAADKAK
+784 
-791 DD
+791 

>member
-1 MSQSKASNSKNSKE
+1 MSQSKASNSKNGKE

-29 VFGILVAAF
+29 VFGILVLAF

-65 DQLPSKIYDK
+65 DQLPTKIYDK

-84 MGQKREHIKFD
+84 MGQKREHVKFD
-95 DVPDRMKDAV
+95 DVPDQMKDAV

-130 NVTGGFGAQGAST
+130 NFTGGFGSQGAST

-193 DGVYGSQTAAKYYFD
+193 DGIYGSQTAAKYYFN
-208 KDLKDLNL
+208 KKLKDLNL

-224 LPQVPNQYNVY
+224 LPQVPNQYNIY
-235 DNPEGAEKRKDT
+235 DNPEAAEKRKDT

-257 ISKKEMKEAQDT
+257 ITKKEMKEAQDT
-269 PIEKNLVKRT
+269 PIDKNLVKRT
-279 VEERNEAMTQ
+279 VEERNDAMTD
-289 TPDNKYAS
+289 TPDNEYAS
-297 YVNYVKQE
+297 YINYVKQE
-305 LSQNKAFKGQSL
+305 ITQNKAFKGQSL

-331 DKDVQEKLQES
+331 DKDVQKTLQES

-363 KTGDL
+363 KTGKL

-374 KNYKDVV
+374 KDYKDVV
-381 DRNQATDLH
+381 DRNQATDVH

-410 YATNHKFQDESEY
+410 YATNHKFQDESQY

-463 QKAGENAVKDFA
+463 QNAGEKAVKDFA

-480 NYKDEIGPSEV
+480 NYKEEIGPSEV

-520 RSVRKVVTQDDETI
+520 KSIRKVVTQDDETI
-534 KFSSKSHKAM
+534 KFSSESHKAM

-570 INGLNVAAKTGTG
+570 INGVNVAAKTGTG
-583 TYGDEVYSQYNLPEN
+583 TYGDEVYSEYQLPEN

-636 QIKPQILFNDVMS
+636 QIKPQILFNEVMS
-649 EISSYDGTDFEK
+649 EISNYDGADFER
-661 PDSVSGSGKSLSV
+661 PDSVTGSGKSLSV
-674 TGNADNETTSSSAP
+674 AGNEDNNTTSSSAP
-688 NSNNSNNGNKDNQQ
+688 SSGNSRNQQ
-702 NNYNFSGNNNNVTTN
+702 NNYNFSNNNNNVTTN
-717 NPQTRSNPN
+717 EPHTNSNT
-726 QYSNSTNNNQS
+726 SR
-737 TQSNTQ
+737 TQQNNTQ
-743 QQSTTDEQ
+743 QQSSTNQNVT
-751 VNTEEATTE
+751 TEEQTTE
-760 SPSSSSDSEE
+760 TPTTEESDSDSDNSSSTS
-770 ESSSSNDSN
+770 
-779 SSAAE
+779 
-784 DAADKAK
+784 DAAKQAAKEEK

>member
-1 MSQSKASNSKNSKE
+1 MSQSKASNSKNGKE

-29 VFGILVAAF
+29 VFGILVLAF

-65 DQLPSKIYDK
+65 DQLPTKIYDK

-84 MGQKREHIKFD
+84 MGQKREHVKFD
-95 DVPDRMKDAV
+95 DVPDQMKDAV

-130 NVTGGFGAQGAST
+130 NFTGGFGSQGAST

-193 DGVYGSQTAAKYYFD
+193 DGIYGSQTAAKYYFN
-208 KDLKDLNL
+208 KKLKDLNL

-224 LPQVPNQYNVY
+224 LPQVPNQYNIY
-235 DNPEGAEKRKDT
+235 DNPEAAEKRKDT

-257 ISKKEMKEAQDT
+257 ITKKEMKEAQDT
-269 PIEKNLVKRT
+269 PIDKNLVKRT
-279 VEERNEAMTQ
+279 VEERNDAMTD
-289 TPDNKYAS
+289 TPDNEYAS
-297 YVNYVKQE
+297 YINYVKQE
-305 LSQNKAFKGQSL
+305 ITQNKAFKGQSL

-331 DKDVQEKLQES
+331 DKDVQKTLQES

-363 KTGDL
+363 KTGKL

-374 KNYKDVV
+374 KDYKDVV
-381 DRNQATDLH
+381 DRNQATDVH

-410 YATNHKFQDESEY
+410 YATNHKFQDESQY

-463 QKAGENAVKDFA
+463 QNAGEKAVKNFA

-520 RSVRKVVTQDDETI
+520 KSIRKVVTQDDETI
-534 KFSSKSHKAM
+534 KFSSESHKAM

-570 INGLNVAAKTGTG
+570 INGVNVAAKTGTG
-583 TYGDEVYSQYNLPEN
+583 TYGDEVYSEYQLPEN

-636 QIKPQILFNDVMS
+636 QIKPQILFNEVMS
-649 EISSYDGTDFEK
+649 EISNYDGADFER
-661 PDSVSGSGKSLSV
+661 PDSVTGSGKSLSV
-674 TGNADNETTSSSAP
+674 AGNEDNNTTSSSAP
-688 NSNNSNNGNKDNQQ
+688 SSGNSRNQQ
-702 NNYNFSGNNNNVTTN
+702 NNYNFSNNNNNVTTN
-717 NPQTRSNPN
+717 EPQTNSNTSRT
-726 QYSNSTNNNQS
+726 Q
-737 TQSNTQ
+737 QSNTQ
-743 QQSTTDEQ
+743 QQSSTNQNVT
-751 VNTEEATTE
+751 TEEQTTE
-760 SPSSSSDSEE
+760 TPTTEESDSDSDNSSSTS
-770 ESSSSNDSN
+770 
-779 SSAAE
+779 
-784 DAADKAK
+784 DAAKQAAKEEK

>member
-1 MSQSKASNSKNSKE
+1 MSQSKASNSKNGKE

-29 VFGILVAAF
+29 VFGILVLAF

-65 DQLPSKIYDK
+65 DQLPTKIYDK

-84 MGQKREHIKFD
+84 MGQKREHVKFD
-95 DVPDRMKDAV
+95 DVPDQMKDAV

-130 NVTGGFGAQGAST
+130 NFTGGFGSQGAST

-193 DGVYGSQTAAKYYFD
+193 DGIYGSQTAAKYYFN
-208 KDLKDLNL
+208 KKLKDLNL

-224 LPQVPNQYNVY
+224 LPQVPNQYNIY
-235 DNPEGAEKRKDT
+235 DNPEAAEKRKDT

-257 ISKKEMKEAQDT
+257 ITKKEMKEAQDT
-269 PIEKNLVKRT
+269 PIDKNLVKRT
-279 VEERNEAMTQ
+279 VEERNDAMTD
-289 TPDNKYAS
+289 TPDNEYAS
-297 YVNYVKQE
+297 YINYVKQE
-305 LSQNKAFKGQSL
+305 ITQNKAFKGQSL

-331 DKDVQEKLQES
+331 DKDVQKTLQES

-363 KTGDL
+363 KTGKL

-374 KNYKDVV
+374 KDYKDVV
-381 DRNQATDLH
+381 DRNQATDVH

-410 YATNHKFQDESEY
+410 YATNHKFQDESQY

-463 QKAGENAVKDFA
+463 QNAGEKAVKEFA

-520 RSVRKVVTQDDETI
+520 KSIRKVVTQDDETI
-534 KFSSKSHKAM
+534 KFSSESHKAM

-570 INGLNVAAKTGTG
+570 INGVNVAAKTGTG
-583 TYGDEVYSQYNLPEN
+583 TYGDEVYTEYQLPEN
-598 AAKDVWITGYTPQ
+598 AAKDVWITGYSPQ

-621 KVKEYGENSFLGHDE
+621 KVKKYGENSFLGHDE
-636 QIKPQILFNDVMS
+636 QIKPQILFNEVMS
-649 EISSYDGTDFEK
+649 EISNYDGADFEK
-661 PDSVSGSGKSLSV
+661 PDSVTGSGKSLSV
-674 TGNADNETTSSSAP
+674 AGNEDNNTTSSSAP
-688 NSNNSNNGNKDNQQ
+688 SSGNSRNQQ
-702 NNYNFSGNNNNVTTN
+702 NNYNFSNNNNNVTTN
-717 NPQTRSNPN
+717 EPQTN
-726 QYSNSTNNNQS
+726 SNSS
-737 TQSNTQ
+737 TTQQNNTQ
-743 QQSTTDEQ
+743 QQSSTNQNVT
-751 VNTEEATTE
+751 TEEQTTE
-760 SPSSSSDSEE
+760 TPTSEDSDSDSDSDNSSSTS
-770 ESSSSNDSN
+770 
-779 SSAAE
+779 
-784 DAADKAK
+784 DAAKQAAKEEK

>member
-1 MSQSKASNSKNSKE
+1 MSQSKASNSKNGKE

-29 VFGILVAAF
+29 VFGILVLAF
-38 LAMVIIGVLVFAY
+38 LAMVIVGVLVFAY

-65 DQLPSKIYDK
+65 DQLPTKIYDK

-84 MGQKREHIKFD
+84 MGQKREHVKFD
-95 DVPDRMKDAV
+95 EVPDKMKDAV

-130 NVTGGFGAQGAST
+130 NFTGGFGSQGAST

-193 DGVYGSQTAAKYYFD
+193 DGIYGSQTAAKYYFN
-208 KDLKDLNL
+208 KKLKDLNL
-216 AETAYLAG
+216 TETAYLAG
-224 LPQVPNQYNVY
+224 LPQVPNQYNIY
-235 DNPEGAEKRKDT
+235 DNPEAAEKRKDT

-257 ISKKEMKEAQDT
+257 ITKKEMKEAQDT
-269 PIEKNLVKRT
+269 PIDKNLVKRT
-279 VEERNEAMTQ
+279 VEERNDAMTD
-289 TPDNKYAS
+289 TPDNEYAS
-297 YVNYVKQE
+297 YINYVKQE
-305 LSQNKAFKGQSL
+305 ITQNKAFKGQSL

-331 DKDVQEKLQES
+331 DKDVQKTLQES

-363 KTGDL
+363 KTGKL

-381 DRNQATDLH
+381 DRNQATDVH

-463 QKAGENAVKDFA
+463 QNAGEKAVKDFA

-505 SAFATM
+505 SAFASM

-520 RSVRKVVTQDDETI
+520 KSIRKVVTQDDETI
-534 KFSSKSHKAM
+534 KFSSESHKAM

-570 INGLNVAAKTGTG
+570 INGVNVAAKTGTG
-583 TYGDEVYSQYNLPEN
+583 TYGDEVYNEHQLPEN
-598 AAKDVWITGYTPQ
+598 AAKDVWITGYSPQ

-636 QIKPQILFNDVMS
+636 QTKPQILFNEVMS
-649 EISSYDGTDFEK
+649 EISNYDGADFEK
-661 PDSVSGSGKSLSV
+661 PDSVTGSGKSLSV
-674 TGNADNETTSSSAP
+674 AGNEDNDTTSSSVP
-688 NSNNSNNGNKDNQQ
+688 NTGNSSSQQ
-702 NNYNFSGNNNNVTTN
+702 NNYNFSNNNNNVTTN
-717 NPQTRSNPN
+717 EPQTN
-726 QYSNSTNNNQS
+726 SNSS
-737 TQSNTQ
+737 TTQ
-743 QQSTTDEQ
+743 QQSSTNQNVT
-751 VNTEEATTE
+751 TEEQTTE
-760 SPSSSSDSEE
+760 TPTSEESDSDSE
-770 ESSSSNDSN
+770 DN
-779 SSAAE
+779 SSAS
-784 DAADKAK
+784 DAAKQAAKEEK

>member
-1 MSQSKASNSKNSKE
+1 MSQSKASNSKNGKE

-29 VFGILVAAF
+29 VFGILVLAF
-38 LAMVIIGVLVFAY
+38 LAMVIVGVLVFAY

-65 DQLPSKIYDK
+65 DQLPTKIYDK

-84 MGQKREHIKFD
+84 MGQKREHVKFD
-95 DVPDRMKDAV
+95 EVPDKMKDAV

-130 NVTGGFGAQGAST
+130 NFTGGFGSQGAST

-193 DGVYGSQTAAKYYFD
+193 DGIYGSQTAAKYYFN
-208 KDLKDLNL
+208 KKLKDLNL

-224 LPQVPNQYNVY
+224 LPQVPNQYNIY
-235 DNPEGAEKRKDT
+235 DNPEAAEKRKDT

-257 ISKKEMKEAQDT
+257 ITKKEMKEAQDT
-269 PIEKNLVKRT
+269 PIDKNLVKRT
-279 VEERNEAMTQ
+279 VEERNDAMTD
-289 TPDNKYAS
+289 TPDNEYAS
-297 YVNYVKQE
+297 YINYVKQE
-305 LSQNKAFKGQSL
+305 ITQNKAFKGQSL

-331 DKDVQEKLQES
+331 DKDVQKTLQES

-363 KTGDL
+363 KTGKL

-374 KNYKDVV
+374 KNYKDVM
-381 DRNQATDLH
+381 DRNQATDVH

-463 QKAGENAVKDFA
+463 QNAGEKAVKDFA

-505 SAFATM
+505 SAFASM

-520 RSVRKVVTQDDETI
+520 KSIRKVVTQDDETI
-534 KFSSKSHKAM
+534 KFSSESHKAM

-570 INGLNVAAKTGTG
+570 INGVNVAAKTGTG
-583 TYGDEVYSQYNLPEN
+583 TYGDEVYNEYQLPEN
-598 AAKDVWITGYTPQ
+598 AAKDVWITGYSPQ

-636 QIKPQILFNDVMS
+636 QTKPQILFNEVMS
-649 EISSYDGTDFEK
+649 EISNYDGADFEK
-661 PDSVSGSGKSLSV
+661 PDSVTGSGKSLSV
-674 TGNADNETTSSSAP
+674 AGNEDNDTTSSSAP
-688 NSNNSNNGNKDNQQ
+688 SNSNGNSSSQQ
-702 NNYNFSGNNNNVTTN
+702 NNYNFSNNNNNVTTN
-717 NPQTRSNPN
+717 EPQTN
-726 QYSNSTNNNQS
+726 SNSS
-737 TQSNTQ
+737 TTQQNNTQ
-743 QQSTTDEQ
+743 QQSSTNQNVT
-751 VNTEEATTE
+751 TEEQTTE
-760 SPSSSSDSEE
+760 TPTSEESDSDSE
-770 ESSSSNDSN
+770 DN
-779 SSAAE
+779 SSAS
-784 DAADKAK
+784 DAAKQAAKEEK